1 MINDILTRKTLYT
14 FNLIIQKCHYNCVES
29 FICILYTFFPKPSN
43 NCTSF
48 QTKREIKDNK
58 LAVGGEF
65 QVSYLYQQNYMKL
78 KKKKTSVH
86 ITNDFVIS
94 VVAHEPS

>member
-1 MINDILTRKTLYT
+1 MLNHLFVSYIL
-14 FNLIIQKCHYNCVES
+14 
-29 FICILYTFFPKPSN
+29 FFPN
-43 NCTSF
+43 QVIIALLF
-48 QTKREIKDNK
+48 K
-58 LAVGGEF
+58 LIERLRIINLQVGGEF

>member
-1 MINDILTRKTLYT
+1 MLNHLFVSYIL
-14 FNLIIQKCHYNCVES
+14 
-29 FICILYTFFPKPSN
+29 FFPNQVIIALLFKL
-43 NCTSF
+43 
-48 QTKREIKDNK
+48 RERLRIIN
-58 LAVGGEF
+58 LQVGGEF

>member
-1 MINDILTRKTLYT
+1 MLNHLFVSYILFFPNLVIIALVFKLRDILRII
-14 FNLIIQKCHYNCVES
+14 NLQ
-29 FICILYTFFPKPSN
+29 
-43 NCTSF
+43 
-48 QTKREIKDNK
+48 
-58 LAVGGEF
+58 VGGEF

-78 KKKKTSVH
+78 KKKRKNSVH

>member
-1 MINDILTRKTLYT
+1 MLNHLFVSYIL
-14 FNLIIQKCHYNCVES
+14 
-29 FICILYTFFPKPSN
+29 FFPNQVIIALLFKL
-43 NCTSF
+43 
-48 QTKREIKDNK
+48 RERLRIIN
-58 LAVGGEF
+58 LQVGGEF

-78 KKKKTSVH
+78 KKKNTSVH